1 MFRTDENLLFFTV
14 KRDQFGSDHQH
25 HLIIV
30 FVKHQNQ
37 NQNYYRLVFY
47 ELKLPLPS
55 ADL

>member
-14 KRDQFGSDHQH
+14 KHDQFGSDHQH

-37 NQNYYRLVFY
+37 NYYRLVFY
-47 ELKLPLPS
+47 ELTLPLPS

>member
-37 NQNYYRLVFY
+37 NYYRLVFY
-47 ELKLPLPS
+47 ELTLPLPS